1 MAMNIKDLSRKI
13 GIEDKIIS
21 YGNMM
26 AKIDID
32 SNNDMKG
39 KLVLVTATSPTP
51 YGEGKTTISI
61 GLNDALCKL
70 GYNSIASLREPSLGP
85 VFGLKGG
92 ATGGGKAS
100 LVPSDL
106 INLHFTGDFHAITSA
121 NNLICA
127 AIDNHIHQGNELN
140 FNIDKICFNRCLDV
154 NDRALKDIT
163 IVGHDYERKEKFDIT
178 AASEIMAI
186 LCLCTDI
193 NDLRERLDN
202 ILIGYSLE
210 DKPIF
215 LRQLKITGSL
225 LVLLNDAIKP
235 NLVQTLEENPVIVHG
250 GPFANIAHGCSSI
263 IATKTALK
271 LADYCV
277 TEAGFGSDLGAIKF
291 FDIKCRKAKII
302 PDAVVLVT
310 TVRALKYNGNGY
322 LDKGIVNLQAHLDIL
337 SKLTNNIIVC
347 LNKFND
353 DSIEEL
359 EYVMKYVNDRNIQCS
374 IASAFTDGSDGCLDL
389 AKKVINLSNGAV
401 YNTLYD
407 IEDKIDIKINK
418 VLKDLLGARNITY
431 SDKALDMLNNI
442 VNNNLDKLPIC
453 IAKTQYSISDD
464 KDVLGYPKDYDV
476 IVKDIKLYNGAGFI
490 TIYLGNIITMPG
502 LPKVPNYEK
511 IDLVDGNIIGM
522 S

>member
-1 MAMNIKDLSRKI
+1 MSMDIIDLSRKI
-13 GIEDKIIS
+13 GIENRIIN
-21 YGNMM
+21 YGSMM

-32 SNNDMKG
+32 DWSNSKG
-39 KLVLVTATSPTP
+39 KLLLVTATNPTP

-140 FNIDKICFNRCLDV
+140 FNVDKIMFNRCLDV

-163 IVGHDYERKEKFDIT
+163 INAHDYERKEKFDIT

-186 LCLCTDI
+186 LCLSTDI
-193 NDLRERLDN
+193 EDLKHRLDN
-202 ILIGYSLE
+202 ILLGYNIN

-215 LRQLKITGSL
+215 LKELNITGSL

-235 NLVQTLEENPVIVHG
+235 NLVQSLEENPVIVHG
-250 GPFANIAHGCSSI
+250 GPFANIAHGCSSV

-277 TEAGFGSDLGAIKF
+277 TEAGFGSDLGGIKF
-291 FDIKCRKAKII
+291 FDIKCRNAKMI

-310 TVRALKYNGNGY
+310 TIRALKYNGEGF

-347 LNKFND
+347 VNKFSD
-353 DSIEEL
+353 DTNEEIS
-359 EYVMKYVNDRNIQCS
+359 YVEKYVSDRNFQCS
-374 IASAFTDGSDGCLDL
+374 IASAFTLGSEGCLDL
-389 AKKVINLSNGAV
+389 AKKVVNLSNDAT
-401 YNTLYD
+401 YNTLYN
-407 IEDKIDIKINK
+407 IEDKINIKINK
-418 VLKDLLGARNITY
+418 ILKDLLGVRNITY
-431 SDKALDMLNNI
+431 SQEALDKLNNI
-442 VNNNLDKLPIC
+442 VNNDLDKLPIC

-464 KDVLGYPKDYDV
+464 KDLLGYPKDYDV
-476 IVKDIKLYNGAGFI
+476 VVKDIKLYNGAGFI

-511 IDLVDGNIIGM
+511 INLVDGNIVGI